1 MPEFEDVVDYL
12 AEMLPLEDYVQKEQ
26 VTYLGKN
33 WDDAY
38 MEMLHG
44 MKISQKLS
52 QDSKARLRIVYTPL
66 NGAGAKPVLRVLN
79 ENGFRRVF
87 MVSEQEKPDGN
98 FPTLR
103 GAESGTGGQFCSCE
117 EICKSSGRRCY
128 HCNGSGFRSVG
139 CCGAGR

>member
-52 QDSKARLRIVYTPL
+52 QDYKARLRIVYTPL

-87 MVSEQEKPDGN
+87 MVSE
-98 FPTLR
+98 
-103 GAESGTGGQFCSCE
+103 
-117 EICKSSGRRCY
+117 
-128 HCNGSGFRSVG
+128 H
-139 CCGAGR
+139 